1 MFALIIGMFV
11 AVLNETL
18 MGNALPELMKSFGV
32 SAATGQWLSTAY
44 MLVVGVLVPVTAKR
58 FCRKA

>member
-11 AVLNETL
+11 AVLNERL

-32 SAATGQWLSTAY
+32 SAATGQWLSIAY

-58 FCRKA
+58 FCLKA